1 MSSRAAGYASLT
13 FVLGLLAGWAARP
26 TLALAKGEKVV
37 LENEKVRVLEF
48 VLEPGVAMGM
58 HDHPRDRVEI
68 TLAGGR
74 VRVTTP
80 DGKTQEVDEKEGS
93 VVWNKASAARHDVT
107 NIGARP
113 LRAYHV
119 ELLP

>member
-1 MSSRAAGYASLT
+1 MKVRALAAPLAFVIGAAAG
-13 FVLGLLAGWAARP
+13 FAARP
-26 TLALAKGEKVV
+26 SLALSKGEKVV
-37 LENEKVRVLEF
+37 LENEKVRVVEF

-80 DGKTQEVDEKEGS
+80 DGKAQEVDEKEGT
-93 VVWNKASAARHDVT
+93 VVFNKASASRHDVT
-107 NIGARP
+107 NIGKHP

-119 ELLP
+119 ELKP

>member
-26 TLALAKGEKVV
+26 ALALAKGEKVV
-37 LENEKVRVLEF
+37 LENEKVRVVEF

-68 TLAGGR
+68 TVAGGR

-80 DGKTQEVDEKEGS
+80 DGKTQEVDEKEGT
-93 VVWNKASAARHDVT
+93 VVFNKASAARHDVT
-107 NIGARP
+107 NIGKRA